1 MRRHRH
7 NSSEMFAVEG
17 NFIYQYTFW
26 GKNTVI
32 KETIRCTC
40 PRDAREIAL
49 WMMKKHDIPE
59 YVEDDLVEKLTEFI
73 EVTVADRLASRETLQ
88 LEKYLDNSG
97 GDTVSKWANLYKDEH
112 AEFAHCV
119 EMSDEKT
126 FSQIYHTLIH
136 SPALETLFQ
145 LEHGYAFAVSEML
158 KGKQNANEVL
168 EKRYNIMLYPGLCY
182 YVTVGYR
189 KNYPQQWQGW
199 AAHTQKMIST
209 S

>member
-1 MRRHRH
+1 
-7 NSSEMFAVEG
+7 MFAVEG
-17 NFIYQYTFW
+17 NFVYQYTFW
-26 GKNTVI
+26 GRNTVVN
-32 KETIRCTC
+32 ETIRCTC

-59 YVEDDLVEKLTEFI
+59 YVEDDLLEKLTEFI
-73 EVTVADRLASRETLQ
+73 EVTVADGLASQETQQ
-88 LEKYLDNSG
+88 LEKYLDNTG
-97 GDTVSKWANLYKDEH
+97 GDTVSQWAKLYRDEH
-112 AEFAHCV
+112 AEFAQCV

-168 EKRYNIMLYPGLCY
+168 EKR
-182 YVTVGYR
+182 
-189 KNYPQQWQGW
+189 
-199 AAHTQKMIST
+199 
-209 S
+209 